1 MRRGERAGLNDLV
14 RSQDAALADRI
25 DGLLADT
32 ETKVAALG
40 DPWDK
45 VLATPKDLP
54 ERKAAEDVVNAL
66 QALGTGLKDAGS
78 KLGVL
83 VLIPTE

>member
-1 MRRGERAGLNDLV
+1 M
-14 RSQDAALADRI
+14 RSQDAALADRV
-25 DGLLADT
+25 DGLLADA

-40 DPWDK
+40 DPWDQ
-45 VLATPKDLP
+45 VLAAPKGSP
-54 ERKAAEDVVNAL
+54 ERKAAEEVVNAL

>member
-1 MRRGERAGLNDLV
+1 MDFWPIPKPRLR
-14 RSQDAALADRI
+14 
-25 DGLLADT
+25 
-32 ETKVAALG
+32 ALG

-45 VLATPKDLP
+45 VLATPKDSP
-54 ERKAAEDVVNAL
+54 ERKAAEEVVVAL